1 MKEMHRSQRRLA
13 PPVGEDAYDNVL
25 RVPPRFTSVARHKGL
40 IFRVCAFF
48 ASLAVLFAI
57 VRHDSY
63 TAVTKLQ
70 IDNKSIQLGRQDAV
84 FARSEVDVPLIQ
96 NQIELLRSGTIANQ
110 IIDTFKLV
118 DDPQFGAPHSA
129 LASWFSTAQTPED
142 RRRIA
147 IESFERRL
155 YVGRV
160 GDSYTLEIRFTAG
173 KPDQAADIANQIG
186 SDYIKLLEEA
196 NANVAQSASLW
207 LQSRLK
213 DMGPNASVI
222 TAATPPIRKDGPSS
236 LAILC
241 AAIAVGLT
249 FGVTCAFAADVMDRT
264 VRTPYQANAATNAE
278 CFGIVPISSERN
290 PTFQAVRQPHSYMA
304 HTIRRALASI
314 REQSDMK
321 IVGVISML
329 PGEGKTIAAANLAQ
343 LAAASGSRVLLVDA
357 AVYSGKLS
365 RLLAPDAE
373 VGLSE
378 VLQKEASFADV
389 LWGLTGKN
397 IKFLPLGDPS
407 RSGSHYLV
415 SSTGLEEV
423 FSHAALFDLV
433 VVDLPPVTFAADVR
447 EVAAVF
453 DGFVL
458 VVEWGKTSLDVLEAA
473 LAGNNQ
479 IHGKLLG
486 VILNKVDIKKLR
498 TYDHPLS
505 SLYDQ
510 KKYATYLGNGN
521 ASRFPWR
528 RARDSEKKVKQR
540 S

>member
-1 MKEMHRSQRRLA
+1 MLKEMHRSQRRLA
-13 PPVGEDAYDNVL
+13 PTMGDDEHADVL
-25 RVPPRFTSVARHKGL
+25 RVPPRFSSVARHKGL
-40 IFRVCAFF
+40 ILRVSALFV
-48 ASLAVLFAI
+48 ALAVLFAV

-110 IIDTFKLV
+110 IIDTYKLV
-118 DDPQFGAPHSA
+118 DDPEFGAGHGIF
-129 LASWFSTAQTPED
+129 ASRFPTVQTPED
-142 RRRIA
+142 RRRLA

-186 SDYIKLLEEA
+186 SDYIKSLQEA
-196 NANVAQSASLW
+196 NANVARSASLW

-241 AAIAVGLT
+241 AAIIAGLT

-264 VRTPYQANAATNAE
+264 VRTPYQASAVTNAE
-278 CFGIVPISSERN
+278 CFGIIPRSKERN
-290 PTFQAVRQPHSYMA
+290 PALQAIRQPNSYMA
-304 HTIRRALASI
+304 HTIRRALAAI

-321 IVGVISML
+321 VVGVISML
-329 PGEGKTIAAANLAQ
+329 LGEGKTIMAANLAQ
-343 LAAASGSRVLLVDA
+343 LAAASGSQVMLVDA
-357 AVYSGKLS
+357 AVYNGKLS
-365 RLLAPDAE
+365 RLLAPDAT

-378 VLQKEASFADV
+378 VLEKTTSFADALRDLSGTNV
-389 LWGLTGKN
+389 
-397 IKFLPLGDPS
+397 KFLPLGDPC
-407 RSGSHYLV
+407 RSGSHQ
-415 SSTGLEEV
+415 SIGPAGLEDV
-423 FSHAALFDLV
+423 FSHAAFDLV
-433 VVDLPPVTFAADVR
+433 VVDLPPVALAADVR
-447 EVAAVF
+447 EIAAVF
-453 DGFVL
+453 DGFLL
-458 VVEWGKTSLDVLEAA
+458 VVEWGKTSLDVVEAA
-473 LAGNNQ
+473 LAGNDQ
-479 IHGKLLG
+479 IRRKLLG
-486 VILNKVDIKKLR
+486 VILNKVDIGKLR
-498 TYDHPLS
+498 TYDRVLS

-510 KKYATYLGNGN
+510 RRSGMGLGNGD
-521 ASRFPWR
+521 ATRSPWR
-528 RARDSEKKVKQR
+528 RARNNEKG
-540 S
+540 SS

>member
-1 MKEMHRSQRRLA
+1 MLKEMHRSQRRLA
-13 PPVGEDAYDNVL
+13 SPMREDEYGDVL
-25 RVPPRFTSVARHKGL
+25 RVPPRFSSVARHKGL
-40 IFRVCAFF
+40 IFKVSTFF
-48 ASLAVLFAI
+48 AALAVLFAI

-96 NQIELLRSGTIANQ
+96 NQIELLRSGAIANQ

-118 DDPQFGAPHSA
+118 DDPEFGAGQGFF
-129 LASWFSTAQTPED
+129 ASRFPTVQPPED
-142 RRRIA
+142 RRRLA
-147 IESFERRL
+147 IESFGRRL

-186 SDYIKLLEEA
+186 SDYIKSLQEA
-196 NANVAQSASLW
+196 NANVARSASLW

-241 AAIAVGLT
+241 AAIFAGLT

-264 VRTPYQANAATNAE
+264 VRTPYQASAVTTAE
-278 CFGIVPISSERN
+278 CFGIIPRSKERN
-290 PTFQAVRQPHSYMA
+290 PAFHAIRQPSSYMA
-304 HTIRRALASI
+304 HTIRRALATI

-321 IVGVISML
+321 VVGVISML
-329 PGEGKTIAAANLAQ
+329 PGEGKTIVAANLAQ
-343 LAAASGSRVLLVDA
+343 LAAASRSQVMLVDA
-357 AVYSGKLS
+357 AVYNGKLS
-365 RLLAPDAE
+365 RLLAPDTT

-378 VLQKEASFADV
+378 ILEKTTSFADALRDLSGTNV
-389 LWGLTGKN
+389 
-397 IKFLPLGDPS
+397 KFLPLGDPC
-407 RSGSHYLV
+407 RSGSHQ
-415 SSTGLEEV
+415 SIGPAGLEDV
-423 FSHAALFDLV
+423 FSHAAFELV
-433 VVDLPPVTFAADVR
+433 VVDLPPVTLAADVR
-447 EVAAVF
+447 EIAAVF

-458 VVEWGKTSLDVLEAA
+458 VVEWGKTSLDVVEAA
-473 LAGNNQ
+473 LAGNDQ
-479 IHGKLLG
+479 IRRKLLG
-486 VILNKVDIKKLR
+486 VILNKVDIGKLR
-498 TYDHPLS
+498 TYDRVLS

-510 KKYATYLGNGN
+510 RRSVMGLGNGN
-521 ASRFPWR
+521 ATRFPWR
-528 RARDSEKKVKQR
+528 RARNNEKGVKLT
-540 S
+540 